1 MDIID
6 KIKQIEHMNKYGF
19 YIPKDQLELNRNFDR
34 GDLIMIYDEL
44 HSVLENGDTYIKVVK
59 IGGE

>member
-6 KIKQIEHMNKYGF
+6 KIKQIEHMNRYGF
-19 YIPKDQLELNRNFDR
+19 YIPKFNFRFTKDFFVGEIISIY
-34 GDLIMIYDEL
+34 GDKHEVI
-44 HSVLENGDTYIKVVK
+44 ENGDTYIKVIK